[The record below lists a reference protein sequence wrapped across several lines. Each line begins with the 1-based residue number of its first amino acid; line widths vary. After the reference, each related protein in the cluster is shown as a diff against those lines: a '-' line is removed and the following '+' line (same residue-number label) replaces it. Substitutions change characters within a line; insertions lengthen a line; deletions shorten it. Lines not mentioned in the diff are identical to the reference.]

1 MKITDAT
8 TIYQLTNH
16 RYRAIDQWAIDV
28 PTDVIQEI
36 MQLIKKIGCDT
47 TNTDIV
53 RNGTAFQKVIKN
65 VQKTA
70 GMPQT
75 GILDDTLLHYI
86 YQKSQELDSDEI
98 EDDSTEENENYWD
111 ETLVGNPHYD
121 PYFINN
127 SSKDARRNHKDII
140 IAFGDGSNRKIIKDV
155 FMRSESVQVDTSGNP
170 ISEVYTF
177 VARDVKESDAEED
190 QNKYIGDTEKA
201 NASSDIKYEYEGL
214 FNDNV
219 IK

>member
-1 MKITDAT
+1 MKINENS
-8 TIYQLTNH
+8 TIYKLTNNK
-16 RYRAIDQWAIDV
+16 YRAINQNATDV
-28 PTDVIQEI
+28 PEDVIKNI
-36 MQLIKKIGCDT
+36 MQLIRKIGCDT
-47 TNTDIV
+47 TNTDI
-53 RNGTAFQKVIKN
+53 RKNGTSFQKVIKN
-65 VQKTA
+65 VQKIF
-70 GMPQT
+70 GMLET
-75 GILDDTLLHYI
+75 GVLDNNLLHYI

-98 EDDSTEENENYWD
+98 DDDSEEEDQNYWD

-214 FNDNV
+214 FNDNI

>member
-1 MKITDAT
+1 MKINENS
-8 TIYQLTNH
+8 TIYKLTNNK
-16 RYRAIDQWAIDV
+16 YRAIDQNATDV
-28 PTDVIQEI
+28 PEDVIKNI
-36 MQLIKKIGCDT
+36 MQLIRKIGCDT
-47 TNTDIV
+47 TNTDI
-53 RNGTAFQKVIKN
+53 RKNGTSFQKVIKN
-65 VQKTA
+65 VQKTF
-70 GMPQT
+70 GMPET
-75 GILDDTLLHYI
+75 GVLDDNLLHYI

-98 EDDSTEENENYWD
+98 EDDSKEEDENYWD

-190 QNKYIGDTEKA
+190 QNKYIGDTKET

-214 FNDNV
+214 FNDNI

>member
-1 MKITDAT
+1 MKINENS
-8 TIYQLTNH
+8 TIYKLTNNK
-16 RYRAIDQWAIDV
+16 YRAIDQNATDV
-28 PTDVIQEI
+28 PEDVIKNI
-36 MQLIKKIGCDT
+36 MQLIRKIGCDT
-47 TNTDIV
+47 TNTDI
-53 RNGTAFQKVIKN
+53 RKNGTSFQKVIKN
-65 VQKTA
+65 VQKTFR
-70 GMPQT
+70 MLET
-75 GILDDTLLHYI
+75 GVLDDNLLHYI

-98 EDDSTEENENYWD
+98 DDDSEEEDQNYWD

-214 FNDNV
+214 FNDNI

>member
-1 MKITDAT
+1 MKINENS
-8 TIYQLTNH
+8 TIYKLTNNK
-16 RYRAIDQWAIDV
+16 YRAIDQNATDV
-28 PTDVIQEI
+28 PEDVIKNI
-36 MQLIKKIGCDT
+36 MQLIRKIGCDT
-47 TNTDIV
+47 TNTDI
-53 RNGTAFQKVIKN
+53 RKNGTSFQKVIKN
-65 VQKTA
+65 VQKTF
-70 GMPQT
+70 GMPET
-75 GILDDTLLHYI
+75 GVLDDNLLHYI

-98 EDDSTEENENYWD
+98 DDDSEEEDQNYWD
-111 ETLVGNPHYD
+111 ETLVNNPHYD

-155 FMRSESVQVDTSGNP
+155 FMRSESIQVDTSGNP

-190 QNKYIGDTEKA
+190 QNKYIGDTKET

-214 FNDNV
+214 FNDNI

>member
-1 MKITDAT
+1 MKINENS
-8 TIYQLTNH
+8 TIYKLTNNK
-16 RYRAIDQWAIDV
+16 YRAIDQNATDV
-28 PTDVIQEI
+28 PEDVIKNI
-36 MQLIKKIGCDT
+36 MQLIRKIGCDT
-47 TNTDIV
+47 TNTNI
-53 RNGTAFQKVIKN
+53 RKNGTSFQKVIKN
-65 VQKTA
+65 VQKTF
-70 GMPQT
+70 GMLET
-75 GILDDTLLHYI
+75 GVLDDNLLHYI

-98 EDDSTEENENYWD
+98 DDDSEEEDQNYWD

-214 FNDNV
+214 FNDNI

>member
-1 MKITDAT
+1 MKINENS
-8 TIYQLTNH
+8 TIYKLTNNK
-16 RYRAIDQWAIDV
+16 YRAINQNATDV
-28 PTDVIQEI
+28 PEDVIKNI
-36 MQLIKKIGCDT
+36 MQLIRKIGCDT
-47 TNTDIV
+47 TNTDI
-53 RNGTAFQKVIKN
+53 RKNGTSFQKVIKN
-65 VQKTA
+65 VQKTFR
-70 GMPQT
+70 MLET
-75 GILDDTLLHYI
+75 GVLDDNLLHYI

-98 EDDSTEENENYWD
+98 DDDSEEEDQNYWD

-214 FNDNV
+214 FNDNI